1 MKSKDFY
8 ATGLMFFFILKFFL
22 FFNLRRGP
30 YMTFSP
36 FSSLERLQR

>member
-1 MKSKDFY
+1 MKSKDFD

-30 YMTFSP
+30 YMIFSP
-36 FSSLERLQR
+36 FSSLERQQR

>member
-8 ATGLMFFFILKFFL
+8 ATGLMFFFILKLFL
-22 FFNLRRGP
+22 FFNLRHGP

-36 FSSLERLQR
+36 FSSLERQLR